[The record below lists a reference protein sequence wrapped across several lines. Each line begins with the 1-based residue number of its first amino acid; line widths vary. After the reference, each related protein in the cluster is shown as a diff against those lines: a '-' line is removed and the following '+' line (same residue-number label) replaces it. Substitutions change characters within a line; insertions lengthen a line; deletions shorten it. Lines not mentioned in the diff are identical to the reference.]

1 MDVTLFHSGLLRSP
15 PSAGKAGAKKVDGI
29 AKARWA
35 VLDGEPPVRLVE
47 RVQPLTD
54 ARTADARV

>member
-29 AKARWA
+29 VKARWA
-35 VLDGEPPVRLVE
+35 VLDAEAPVPLVE
-47 RVQPLTD
+47 LVQPPTD
-54 ARTADARV
+54 ARTAGARV